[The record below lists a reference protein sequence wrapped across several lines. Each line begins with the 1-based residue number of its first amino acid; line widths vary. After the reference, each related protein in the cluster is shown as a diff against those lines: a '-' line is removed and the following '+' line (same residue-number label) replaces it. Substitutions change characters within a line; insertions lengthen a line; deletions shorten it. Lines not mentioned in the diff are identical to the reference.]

1 MAKARKP
8 RQRAGAGAPAV
19 RFRVDFARGAA
30 IGPGKIALL
39 EEIDRVGSLSQAARA
54 LNMSY
59 RRAWQ
64 LLESLNGSFAEA
76 VAITAK
82 GGRGGGGAVLTPF
95 GRQLV
100 RAYHGFDAEI
110 QARAARA
117 FRPLLREIRRAVA
130 PARGARAR
138 AARVLRLKDR

>member
-1 MAKARKP
+1 VAGSRSGKQRS
-8 RQRAGAGAPAV
+8 RAGVPAV

-64 LLESLNGSFAEA
+64 LLESLNGSFAKA
-76 VAITAK
+76 VVITAK
-82 GGRGGGGAVLTPF
+82 GGRGGGGAILTPF
-95 GRQLV
+95 GRELV
-100 RAYHGFDAEI
+100 RAYHGLDAQI
-110 QARAARA
+110 QASAARA
-117 FRPLLREIRRAVA
+117 FRRLLAKARRTARPA
-130 PARGARAR
+130 PGARAR
-138 AARVLRLKDR
+138 TAPVRRLKDR